1 MVSGRSF
8 SDLARAMIS
17 RPVLMMSAIRSLR
30 TPMMSR
36 PLPTVVPSRYLG
48 PASMPQP
55 NIVISRYLVDFSLP
69 PQHASFRD
77 SVRELAQG
85 VALVFAA
92 EVDRDHRFPDESVRA
107 AAESGLLGVLIPREY
122 GGAGLDALAFT
133 VCIDEL
139 ARACASTSVIVDVHT
154 SVGSEPILLFGT
166 DEQKKRWLPRLASG
180 ELLGA
185 FALTEPAA
193 GSDAASLQT
202 SARRKGDGYVLNGT
216 KVFITNIGRAG
227 LYIVFARTRPDERA
241 AGVSA
246 FLVPAESPGVKVGQ
260 VFKKMGLNGSPTGE
274 LVLEDVAVPTANRL
288 GGEGEGF
295 RVAMRALDSG
305 RIGISGQALG
315 IAQAAVDESTALMRE
330 RGHGQGDDFVLADMA
345 TRLESARLLAYHAAW
360 RCSHGWPFTRQA
372 SMSKLHCNDPAMQV
386 ELDHLQIAGE
396 AGAFSG
402 SPFERHVR
410 DAKALQ
416 IYEGSNQV
424 QRIVIARDLVKAG

>member
-1 MVSGRSF
+1 
-8 SDLARAMIS
+8 
-17 RPVLMMSAIRSLR
+17 
-30 TPMMSR
+30 
-36 PLPTVVPSRYLG
+36 
-48 PASMPQP
+48 
-55 NIVISRYLVDFSLP
+55 VDFSLP
-69 PQHASFRD
+69 PQHASLRD

-85 VALVFAA
+85 VALPLAA
-92 EVDRDHRFPDESVRA
+92 EVDRDHRFPEEAVSA
-107 AAESGLLGVLIPREY
+107 AAEAGLLGILIPREY
-122 GGAGLDALAFT
+122 GGMGLDALAFAL
-133 VCIDEL
+133 CIDEL

-166 DEQKKRWLPRLASG
+166 EDQKRKWLPRLASG

-202 SARRKGDGYVLNGT
+202 SARRNGDGYVLNGT
-216 KVFITNIGRAG
+216 KVFITNIGHAG
-227 LYIVFARTRPDERA
+227 LYIVFARTGPGKRA

-274 LVLEDVAVPTANRL
+274 LVLEDVVVPMANRL
-288 GGEGEGF
+288 GREGEGF
-295 RVAMRALDSG
+295 TVAMRALDSG

-315 IAQAAVDESTALMRE
+315 IGQAAVDEATALMRRRAE
-330 RGHGQGDDFVLADMA
+330 EQLASPHPADSLREWADLPTWWGGQGEEFWLADIA
-345 TRLESARLLAYHAAW
+345 THLESARMLAYHAAW
-360 RCSHGWPFTRQA
+360 LCSRGRPFTLAA
-372 SMSKLHCNDPAMQV
+372 SMAKLHCTDTTMQV
-386 ELDHLQIAGE
+386 VLDALQIAGE
-396 AGAFSG
+396 EGAVSG

-424 QRIVIARDLVKAG
+424 QRVVIGRQLFR